1 MMHLHNPGLAVK
13 IFLNF
18 FHNEWMK
25 ATLTVFSQK
34 NVVWVK

>member
-25 ATLTVFSQK
+25 ATLTVSSQK